1 MQEMEKLCSRK
12 LRITAKETMN
22 IAEKLYTK
30 GCVQSVCDIAFILVC
45 ATHADHPV
53 ANSTTLKRRA
63 LCVRE
68 FWSGLC
74 VVTDVV

>member
-12 LRITAKETMN
+12 LKITTKETMN

-30 GCVQSVCDIAFILVC
+30 GCVQSVCDISFILVC
-45 ATHADHPV
+45 VTHTDHPV
-53 ANSTTLKRRA
+53 TNTTPLKCRA

-68 FWSGLC
+68 FWSELC
-74 VVTDVV
+74 SD